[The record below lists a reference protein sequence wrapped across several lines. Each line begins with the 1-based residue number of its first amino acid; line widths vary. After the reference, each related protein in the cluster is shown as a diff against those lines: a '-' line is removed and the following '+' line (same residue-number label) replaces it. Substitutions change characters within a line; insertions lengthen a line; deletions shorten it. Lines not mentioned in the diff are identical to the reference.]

1 MGNKEELQEL
11 EDQVAKG
18 LEEAYRKM
26 ILFKKSVNSLVVIE
40 KNGKVVKVKPE
51 DMAPTIKYKK

>member
-1 MGNKEELQEL
+1 MGTKEQLQEL

-26 ILFKKSVNSLVVIE
+26 VLFKKRMNSPVVIE

-51 DMAPTIKYKK
+51 DMAPTIKYKR